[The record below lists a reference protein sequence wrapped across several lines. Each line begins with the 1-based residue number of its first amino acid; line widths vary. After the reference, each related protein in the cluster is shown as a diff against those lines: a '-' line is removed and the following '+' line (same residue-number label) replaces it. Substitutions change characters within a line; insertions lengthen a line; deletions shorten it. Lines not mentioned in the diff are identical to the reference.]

1 MRVRVRDDVAKSKIV
16 ERASSRDRTKAREGL
31 LRTATGSLQP
41 DLPAKSSQFGT
52 CRPTI
57 ALLLG
62 WGGKLPLT
70 LGVREDL
77 MENGF
82 GSDRPRRH
90 GGWLAFA
97 QHCQA
102 CSHGY

>member
-52 CRPTI
+52 CRPT
-57 ALLLG
+57 ARDSNSLRASAES
-62 WGGKLPLT
+62 T
-70 LGVREDL
+70 V
-77 MENGF
+77 
-82 GSDRPRRH
+82 PRFFNV
-90 GGWLAFA
+90 AT
-97 QHCQA
+97 Q
-102 CSHGY
+102 S